1 MDIWT
6 ILYSATDAD
15 YRAANL
21 ENDLQAYYAVFSTYM
36 DTVVDY
42 AEFRQ
47 EVEESRVYGMAL
59 FGNFCFMTLSPTK
72 LPSPTKELS
81 KYTAACKEILL
92 AEETPEDH
100 PDVRLIRKRV
110 SGNLKELVDLG
121 WI

>member
-1 MDIWT
+1 
-6 ILYSATDAD
+6 
-15 YRAANL
+15 
-21 ENDLQAYYAVFSTYM
+21 
-36 DTVVDY
+36 
-42 AEFRQ
+42 
-47 EVEESRVYGMAL
+47 
-59 FGNFCFMTLSPTK
+59 MTLSPTK

-100 PDVRLIRKRV
+100 PDIRLIRKRV